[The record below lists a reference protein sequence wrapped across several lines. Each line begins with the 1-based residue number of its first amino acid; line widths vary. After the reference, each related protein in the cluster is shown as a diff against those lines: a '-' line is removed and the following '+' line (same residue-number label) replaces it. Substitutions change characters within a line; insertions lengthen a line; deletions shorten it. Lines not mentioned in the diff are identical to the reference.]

1 MYCHIEYRMEV
12 YIFMCMLSVVRKT
25 VSYSRGNVFFLLNPA
40 NAVFFF
46 QFLTDMN
53 KMNLTKK
60 IPHPVART
68 YAARKIQIFKQ
79 FQAVNKIFEFQADD
93 LFCFSKNCVA
103 KITNL
108 MNIFNQPGL
117 VFVILKCWD
126 HLHGFQKSVQILPGG
141 FAPKKI

>member
-1 MYCHIEYRMEV
+1 MATKTCPTEMEDRTNLVGKMVILKYTHFEYINRYTHKYMSVFMYTRVCIATSMEV

-60 IPHPVART
+60 IPHPVAPT
-68 YAARKIQIFKQ
+68 
-79 FQAVNKIFEFQADD
+79 
-93 LFCFSKNCVA
+93 
-103 KITNL
+103 
-108 MNIFNQPGL
+108 QPG
-117 VFVILKCWD
+117 
-126 HLHGFQKSVQILPGG
+126 KSRFLDNSTL
-141 FAPKKI
+141 